1 MKKNYLLGLIVL
13 VSMQCVFISCEK
25 VNIEPIT
32 EKYNTEL
39 YSFGKN
45 TISYIELQQQID
57 SLRQKYNLLLQFYI
71 RNCIFTK

>member
-39 YSFGKN
+39 YSFGEN
-45 TISYIELQQQID
+45 AISYIELQQQID
-57 SLRQKYNLLLQFYI
+57 SLRQKYNLHNTNKRY
-71 RNCIFTK
+71 

>member
-1 MKKNYLLGLIVL
+1 MKKNYLLGIIVL

-39 YSFGKN
+39 YSFGEN
-45 TISYIELQQQID
+45 TISYIEDGIW
-57 SLRQKYNLLLQFYI
+57 SLI
-71 RNCIFTK
+71 S